1 MKNVVKSAFAVL
13 ALAAATAATATPLYN
28 YSYTFG
34 NGHVVSGSFRGT
46 ANGDLVTGLT
56 DITAAMDGKSF
67 AASFGEHWENG
78 TPIAGG
84 AQASFSGMS
93 NNIMFVDQEYANT
106 HTYVAY
112 FRYLS
117 GSIVDTY
124 DTRTGVSSV
133 DWSPSNAGWSLTAA
147 KEAPAADVPEPGS
160 YALMLAGAGL
170 MGLVLRR
177 RKTIG

>member
-1 MKNVVKSAFAVL
+1 MKNFVKSAVAVL

-56 DITAAMDGKSF
+56 DITAAIDGKAF
-67 AASFGEHWENG
+67 DASFGEHWENG
-78 TPIAGG
+78 YPIVGG

-112 FRYLS
+112 FRYIS

-124 DTRTGVSSV
+124 DTRTRVSFV
-133 DWSPSNAGWSLTAA
+133 DWFPSNAGWSLTAA
-147 KEAPAADVPEPGS
+147 NEAPAADVPEPGS

-177 RKTIG
+177 RKAA

>member
-1 MKNVVKSAFAVL
+1 MKNFVKSAFVVL
-13 ALAAATAATATPLYN
+13 ALAAGAAATATPLYN

-34 NGHVVSGSFRGT
+34 DGHVLAGSFRGT
-46 ANGDLVTGLT
+46 ATGDLVTGLT

-67 AASFGEHWENG
+67 PASVNEHWANG
-78 TPIAGG
+78 YPIAGG
-84 AQASFSGMS
+84 AQASFSGMA
-93 NNIMFVDQEYANT
+93 NNIMFVDQDYANT

-124 DTRTGVSSV
+124 DTRTSVSHV
-133 DWSPSNAGWSLTAA
+133 DWFPSNAGWSLTAA
-147 KEAPAADVPEPGS
+147 NEAPAADVPEPGS

-177 RKTIG
+177 RKSA